1 MNISTIAIIVAV
13 AAIFLFDY
21 FIKNR
26 KGVSKISLI
35 EDKSKFK
42 KFENKVIRSSIIIL
56 LLLFLLTQFNHVI
69 TNFTTSF
76 FSNTVVNNIELKDP
90 MYTVDND
97 KAEELFN
104 NLALSNNFT
113 YDEFSNTLD
122 DKKISLEILFDS
134 IKKSDINNERFF
146 FIEEFLNYFDSN
158 ANLEVPQID
167 YELVRRYSPEDM
179 KVSIVKLS
187 KQILVNPNDDELFFN
202 RGRYKAALNNDFGAI
217 DDFNE
222 AIKLNPSEAEYYL
235 RRGSMKYFYF
245 KDYLS
250 PLITIE
256 VQYLDYKENYY
267 NEWEYYS
274 SSASK
279 RYIDMPG
286 FIKAEYNSRYN
297 SSSIYGDQLLTSYDC
312 INPDKKY
319 YNYFL
324 SNQRSRKALPERKG
338 NRSYRY
344 TPGTKTYYQLVVK
357 AVNSLKSDAV
367 TKSKYFYSAQKDLI
381 KAFELEPENFD
392 ITSSLANL
400 YFYKRDYSKSI
411 KTLNKYLELT
421 KDISNHA
428 TIYVSIAN
436 AYGASDNLIKACEFY
451 SKSADLGNLEVY
463 NSEAFKNCK

>member
-26 KGVSKISLI
+26 KGVSKISLT

-56 LLLFLLTQFNHVI
+56 LLLFLLTQFNYVI

-76 FSNTVVNNIELKDP
+76 FSDTVVNNIELKDP

-167 YELVRRYSPEDM
+167 YELLRRYGLGDM
-179 KVSIVKLS
+179 KICVVKLS
-187 KQILVNPNDDELFFN
+187 KQILINPDDDKLFFN
-202 RGRYKAALNNDFGAI
+202 RGRYKAALDNDFAAI

-222 AIKLNPSEAEYYL
+222 AIKLNPSDAEYYL
-235 RRGSMKYFYF
+235 RRGDVSYWYFY
-245 KDYLS
+245 DV
-250 PLITIE
+250 IQNEINIE
-256 VQYLDYKENYY
+256 YQYLDFDEYTYEY
-267 NEWEYYS
+267 NWEPSYGKNSREYITMPRFLES
-274 SSASK
+274 SSYN
-279 RYIDMPG
+279 RY
-286 FIKAEYNSRYN
+286 
-297 SSSIYGDQLLTSYDC
+297 SIYGNTLLNSYDC
-312 INPDKKY
+312 INPDQTY
-319 YNYFL
+319 LNSFL
-324 SNQRSRKALPERKG
+324 RHQKSYKALPPTRG
-338 NRSYRY
+338 NTRYRY
-344 TPGTKTYYQLVVK
+344 LTNTKSYYQKVISR
-357 AVNSLKSDAV
+357 VNIFKS
-367 TKSKYFYSAQKDLI
+367 KSSKLSKYFYSAQKDFI
-381 KAFELEPENFD
+381 KAFELQPDNFD
-392 ITSSLANL
+392 IASKLADL
-400 YFYKRDYSKSI
+400 YFYKRDYLKSI

-421 KDISNHA
+421 KDISSHA
-428 TIYVSIAN
+428 SIYVSIAD
-436 AYGASDNLIKACEFY
+436 AYGASGNLIKACEFY

-463 NSEAFKNCK
+463 DSKAFKNCK

>member
-13 AAIFLFDY
+13 VAIFLFDY
-21 FIKNR
+21 FIKKR
-26 KGVSKISLI
+26 KGISKISLS

-56 LLLFLLTQFNHVI
+56 LLLFLLSQFSFVI
-69 TNFTTSF
+69 IDFFNNLYTNTFTT
-76 FSNTVVNNIELKDP
+76 NTVVNNIELKEP

-167 YELVRRYSPEDM
+167 YELLSGEDY
-179 KVSIVKLS
+179 KISIVKLS
-187 KQILVNPNDDELFFN
+187 KQILINPSDDKLFFN
-202 RGRYKAALNNDFGAI
+202 RGRYKAALNNDFAAI

-222 AIKLNPSEAEYYL
+222 AIKLNPSEAEYYF
-235 RRGSMKYFYF
+235 RRGNVSYWYFW
-245 KDYLS
+245 DS
-250 PLITIE
+250 IGATIE
-256 VQYLDYKENYY
+256 IEYQYLNYKEHYL
-267 NEWEYYS
+267 NEWENSRYGDR
-274 SSASK
+274 K
-279 RYIDMPG
+279 RYIGMPG
-286 FIKAEYNSRYN
+286 FTKPKDASDHL
-297 SSSIYGDQLLTSYDC
+297 SIYGDYLLTSYDC
-312 INPDKKY
+312 INPDKTY
-319 YNYFL
+319 LNYFL
-324 SNQRSRKALPERKG
+324 SEQRSLKALPARKG

-344 TPGTKTYYQLVVK
+344 TPGTKTYYQKVVK
-357 AVNSLKSDAV
+357 VVNSLKSDAV
-367 TKSKYFYSAQKDLI
+367 TKSKYFYSAQKDFI
-381 KAFELEPENFD
+381 KAFELQSDNFD
-392 ITSSLANL
+392 IASRLADL
-400 YFYKRDYSKSI
+400 YFVKREYSKSI

-428 TIYVSIAN
+428 SIYVSIAD
-436 AYGASDNLIKACEFY
+436 AYGAAGNLIKSCEFY

-463 NSEAFKNCK
+463 ESKAFKNCN

>member
-26 KGVSKISLI
+26 KGISKISLI

-56 LLLFLLTQFNHVI
+56 LLLFLLTQFNYVI
-69 TNFTTSF
+69 TNFTNSF
-76 FSNTVVNNIELKDP
+76 FSKTVVNNIELKEP

-104 NLALSNNFT
+104 NLALSNNYT
-113 YDEFSNTLD
+113 YDEFSKTLD

-167 YELVRRYSPEDM
+167 YELIHRYSPEDM
-179 KVSIVKLS
+179 KISVVKLS
-187 KQILVNPNDDELFFN
+187 KQILINPNDDKLFFN
-202 RGRYKAALNNDFGAI
+202 RGRYKAALDNDFGAI
-217 DDFNE
+217 DDFDK
-222 AIKLNPSEAEYYL
+222 AIKLNPIEAKYYL
-235 RRGSMKYFYF
+235 RRGSMKYYYF
-245 KDYLS
+245 KESLRPFVY
-250 PLITIE
+250 IE
-256 VQYLDYKENYY
+256 VQSLDYQEYY
-267 NEWEYYS
+267 LNKWEYDYINGGE
-274 SSASK
+274 

-286 FIKAEYNSRYN
+286 FTKVKNDSRNNDY
-297 SSSIYGDQLLTSYDC
+297 SIYGDQLLTSYDC

-344 TPGTKTYYQLVVK
+344 TPGTKTYYQKVVK

-392 ITSSLANL
+392 ITNRLADL

-421 KDISNHA
+421 KDVSNHA
-428 TIYVSIAN
+428 SIYVNIAD
-436 AYGASDNLIKACEFY
+436 AYGASGNLVKACEFY
-451 SKSADLGNLEVY
+451 SKSADLGNLKVY
-463 NSEAFKNCK
+463 ESKAFKNCK

>member
-26 KGVSKISLI
+26 KGVSKISLT

-56 LLLFLLTQFNHVI
+56 LLLFLLTQFNYVI

-76 FSNTVVNNIELKDP
+76 FLKTVVNNIELKEP
-90 MYTVDND
+90 MYSVDND

-146 FIEEFLNYFDSN
+146 FVEEFLNYFDSN

-167 YELVRRYSPEDM
+167 YELLGRYGLGDM
-179 KVSIVKLS
+179 KISVVKLS
-187 KQILVNPNDDELFFN
+187 KQILINPNDDKLFFN
-202 RGRYKAALNNDFGAI
+202 RGRYKAALDNDFAAI
-217 DDFNE
+217 DDFSE

-235 RRGSMKYFYF
+235 RRGNVSYWYFYDAINN
-245 KDYLS
+245 K
-250 PLITIE
+250 IKIE
-256 VQYLDYKENYY
+256 YQYLNYDEYTYDYN
-267 NEWEYYS
+267 WEPSYGNNDD
-274 SSASK
+274 
-279 RYIDMPG
+279 RYISMPN
-286 FIKAEYNSRYN
+286 FIESRYGRN
-297 SSSIYGDQLLTSYDC
+297 SIYGYSLLNSYDC
-312 INPDKKY
+312 INPPQTYLNSFLKY
-319 YNYFL
+319 QKSY
-324 SNQRSRKALPERKG
+324 KALPSTKG
-338 NRSYRY
+338 NTRVRY
-344 TPGTKTYYQLVVK
+344 LPNTKTYYQQVISR
-357 AVNSLKSDAV
+357 VNIFKS
-367 TKSKYFYSAQKDLI
+367 KSSKLSKYFYSAQKDLI
-381 KAFELEPENFD
+381 KAFELQPENFD
-392 ITSSLANL
+392 IATSLADL

-421 KDISNHA
+421 KDVSNHA
-428 TIYVSIAN
+428 SIYVSIAD
-436 AYGASDNLIKACEFY
+436 AYGASGNLIKACEFY

-463 NSEAFKNCK
+463 DSKAFKNCK